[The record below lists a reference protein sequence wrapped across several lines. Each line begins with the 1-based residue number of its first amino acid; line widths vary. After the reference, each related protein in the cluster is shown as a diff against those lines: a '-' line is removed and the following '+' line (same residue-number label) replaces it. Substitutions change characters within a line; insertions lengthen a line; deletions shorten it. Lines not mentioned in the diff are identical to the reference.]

1 MELTHASELCTK
13 SSLIYLRNLTKQKLI
28 GEVWEKIDRI
38 LLKISIN

>member
-13 SSLIYLRNLTKQKLI
+13 SSLSYLKDLTKQKLI
-28 GEVWEKIDRI
+28 AEVWEKISRI